1 MKLRQLAER
10 NSILLSFSRLHNITY
25 RQLNSDITTRKAT
38 FDLHRMCELQLFE
51 QKGQKRNAYYVAGQE
66 FIRLNN
72 RVDDD
77 NSRANGEMYRANGE
91 MYGANGE
98 MYRAE
103 QIPEE
108 LLEKINKIGK
118 KLASNEM
125 ESLILDLCSCQPFSI
140 MELATIL
147 QRNIVFLRNHYLKPL
162 IKQGKLFYTIPEM
175 LNHPKQKYTTKKK
188 Q

>member
-10 NSILLSFSRLHNITY
+10 NSILLSFSRLHNIIY

-77 NSRANGEMYRANGE
+77 NSRANGEMYR
-91 MYGANGE
+91 ANGE